1 MKMKKFSRTE
11 LYNELLTST
20 LKDLSE
26 KYHVN
31 YNKFSAF
38 CHQNNIP
45 LPGTKYRMY
54 LKMNKDTTGL
64 VEPLPAAQSDIIYFD
79 TESNKKLDIENELK
93 DLNDLQ
99 KTKQIEQVLSEFKYS
114 SKRSLSSKVR
124 TFKKSVKE
132 WKEKYPNDEHKYE
145 WYKWYSDEK
154 KPKFMENIS
163 LKELPRLYR
172 ILNAIYLVLDQLGEE
187 ITDDFTVIIGGK
199 DEVYF
204 DIVELKNQVEH
215 KITKKEQKV
224 LDEYERNLKIGR
236 SWASKP
242 RIRKYDHLYNGKL
255 KLEFN
260 DYPYHAYVK
269 DADNGRLEEK
279 IPEIIINFYKAYIS
293 VRNKRL
299 EQEYEKQKKK
309 EEKERK
315 NQKAK
320 HINDEKARVKK
331 LVTEAHD
338 YQTAMQ
344 IRKYASTISNKKY
357 KDWVLQK
364 ADWLDPSVARNDEI
378 LGLRDYSN
386 DLEKY
391 LDDLLKMEDDF
402 DW

>member
-1 MKMKKFSRTE
+1 
-11 LYNELLTST
+11 
-20 LKDLSE
+20 
-26 KYHVN
+26 
-31 YNKFSAF
+31 
-38 CHQNNIP
+38 
-45 LPGTKYRMY
+45 MY

-99 KTKQIEQVLSEFKYS
+99 KTKQIEQVLNEFKYS

-163 LKELPRLYR
+163 PKELPRLYR

-215 KITKKEQKV
+215 KITKKEQKA

-242 RIRKYDHLYNGKL
+242 RIRKYDHPYNGKL

-293 VRNKRL
+293 VRDKRL

-338 YQTAMQ
+338 YQAAMQ